1 LHIEPLLAPGWT
13 GYTLH
18 YRHGVT
24 TYHIE
29 VRPGTTTT
37 LAIMLDGELLG
48 QDALQLSDDGRDH
61 QVLVTCP
68 VKAHQPPLPGYD
80 RTVEAD
86 LER

>member
-1 LHIEPLLAPGWT
+1 MLAFLLRRLAQGAVVMLTVAFLAFMLFQYVGDP
-13 GYTLH
+13 
-18 YRHGVT
+18 VT
-24 TYHIE
+24 H
-29 VRPGTTTT
+29 
-37 LAIMLDGELLG
+37 LLG

-80 RTVEAD
+80 RTVETD